1 MLTNLKNT
9 PAGMNILLVEDEP
22 KVADFIK
29 KGLKEQLYNVEVAY
43 DGLFG
48 ERLALE
54 NEYDLVI
61 LDVILPGLSG
71 LDICRHIRKF
81 RIDLPILM
89 LTALGATKDKV
100 SGLEAGADDYLV
112 KPFHFDELLARVKAL
127 TRRRM
132 LISPGI
138 IYKIADL
145 EVDSY
150 KKTARRAGKEL
161 SLTAKEF
168 SLLELLIVNKNR
180 VLSRTYI
187 AETVWGINYDRG
199 TNLID
204 VYINYLRSKID
215 KGFSRAL
222 IHTVIGMGYVLKE
235 E

>member
-1 MLTNLKNT
+1 
-9 PAGMNILLVEDEP
+9 MNILLVEDEP

-29 KGLKEQLYNVEVAY
+29 KGLKEQSYNVDLAY

-48 ERLALE
+48 EKLALE
-54 NEYDLVI
+54 NEYDLAI
-61 LDVILPGLSG
+61 LDLILPGMSG
-71 LDICRHIRKF
+71 LELCRRIRNYKV
-81 RIDLPILM
+81 DLPILM

-100 SGLEAGADDYLV
+100 IGLESGADDYLV
-112 KPFHFDELLARVKAL
+112 KPFHFDELLARIKAL
-127 TRRRM
+127 GRRRK
-132 LISPGI
+132 LISPGAV
-138 IYKIADL
+138 YRVADL

-150 KKTARRAGKEL
+150 KRTIRRAGKEII
-161 SLTAKEF
+161 LTAKEF

-187 AETVWGINYDRG
+187 SETVWGINYDRG

-215 KGFSRAL
+215 KGFGSTL

>member
-1 MLTNLKNT
+1 
-9 PAGMNILLVEDEP
+9 MNILLVEDEP